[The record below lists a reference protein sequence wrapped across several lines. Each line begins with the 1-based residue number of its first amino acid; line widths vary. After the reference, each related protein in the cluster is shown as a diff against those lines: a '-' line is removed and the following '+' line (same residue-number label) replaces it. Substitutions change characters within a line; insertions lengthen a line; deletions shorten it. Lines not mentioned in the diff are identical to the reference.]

1 MSKKIPYLEVKKQL
15 PFLIPEQYN
24 DAMSY
29 QELLYAVID
38 VVNEQIEE
46 INKIPSEILKTV
58 NDEFNKLIDDGTF
71 STIISEQIISDINN
85 RIDANETNIS
95 NLNENVSTLNNNFTQ
110 FKTKIEPEVSRAQ
123 ATANSAL
130 EKVRYEEVEFT
141 GNSVPA
147 LGTSVITG
155 IYVGLSGYIP
165 VSIMPYSVNEYGS
178 GMQYTPVIVSNTQC
192 AIFVKNHNANLAYV
206 ARGSVRVMY
215 IKS

>member
-1 MSKKIPYLEVKKQL
+1 MIDKIFIKNCLNFIL
-15 PFLIPEQYN
+15 PLVYDESL
-24 DAMSY
+24 SY
-29 QELLYAVID
+29 YENLAVVTGKINEL
-38 VVNEQIEE
+38 IEE
-46 INKIPSEILKTV
+46 INKTPSEILKTV
-58 NDEFNKLIDDGTF
+58 NDELNKLIDDGTF
-71 STIISEQIISDINN
+71 STIISEQILSDINN

-95 NLNENVSTLNNNFTQ
+95 NLNNNFTQ

-147 LGTSVITG
+147 LGTTVITG

-165 VSIMPYSVNEYGS
+165 VSIIPYSVNEYGS
-178 GMQYTPVIVSNTQC
+178 GMQYNPVIVSNTQC
-192 AIFVKNHNANLAYV
+192 AIFVKNNNGNNAYV

>member
-1 MSKKIPYLEVKKQL
+1 MNKIDELKVKGCLPYVL
-15 PFLIPEQYN
+15 PAVYD
-24 DAMSY
+24 DALSY
-29 QELLYAVID
+29 VELLYIISD
-38 VVNEQIEE
+38 KINELIFNN
-46 INKIPSEILKTV
+46 NKIPSEILKTV
-58 NDEFNKLIDDGTF
+58 NDELNKLIDDGTF
-71 STIISEQIISDINN
+71 STIISEQILSDINN

-130 EKVRYEEVEFT
+130 EKVRYGEVEFT

-147 LGTSVITG
+147 LGTTIITG
-155 IYVGLSGYIP
+155 VYVGLSGYIP
-165 VSIMPYSVNEYGS
+165 VSIMPYQVNEYGS
-178 GMQYTPVIVSNTQC
+178 GMQYNPVIVSNTQC
-192 AIFVKNHNANLAYV
+192 AIFVKNNNGNQAYV

>member
-1 MSKKIPYLEVKKQL
+1 MNKIDELKVKGCLPYVL
-15 PFLIPEQYN
+15 PAVYD
-24 DAMSY
+24 DALSY
-29 QELLYAVID
+29 VELLYIISD
-38 VVNEQIEE
+38 KINELIFNN
-46 INKIPSEILKTV
+46 NKIPSEILKTV
-58 NDEFNKLIDDGTF
+58 NDELNKLIDDGTF
-71 STIISEQIISDINN
+71 STIISEQILSDINN

-110 FKTKIEPEVSRAQ
+110 FKTKIEPKVSEAQ

-130 EKVRYEEVEFT
+130 EKVRYGEVEFT

-147 LGTSVITG
+147 LGTTIITG

-178 GMQYTPVIVSNTQC
+178 GMQYNPVIVSNTQC
-192 AIFVKNHNANLAYV
+192 AIFVKNNNGSQAYV